1 MELVDFLDFNNNNI
15 VDTHFVTKHVRF
27 FEKQKVDITTQGFQ
41 VALLG
46 VPDDENNKTFE
57 VANQVRYQIYQLAP
71 LSNNLSII
79 DLGNIKCGNNFA
91 DACVAISEVF
101 QEIKR
106 NNVILVLIG
115 GTSKFNYGGIL
126 AYQKNDLPLNMV
138 SIDSR
143 ISSESINESYTSGN
157 HSKENDDSFSMF
169 NYINIGY
176 QSCYVSQA
184 VLDFVDDSYF
194 EAYRLGFLRTNMK
207 EIEPVL
213 RDSNLVTFSLNSI
226 KHSDAPGALN
236 SSPNGLSG
244 DEACQLS
251 FFTGHSNRITSLGVF
266 DISIAND
273 IHQTTSKLA
282 AQVIWYFLEGLA
294 NRIFEEPDLKPQNFT
309 KYLIHNNDSNQD
321 LAFYQSNFTNRWWM
335 EIFLHKHNHRIVL
348 SCSEN
353 DYELACKQEI
363 PDRWWRTFQR
373 IQI

>member
-1 MELVDFLDFNNNNI
+1 MKLTTLLDSS
-15 VDTHFVTKHVRF
+15 DRHFDDSYFVAKHVHF
-27 FEKQKVDITTQGFQ
+27 FGQPNVDPEKQGYQ

-46 VPDDENNKTFE
+46 VPDEVDNRIFE
-57 VANQVRYQIYQLAP
+57 VADQIRNQMYQLAP
-71 LSNNLSII
+71 LSNNLSMI
-79 DLGNIKCGNNFA
+79 DLGNIKPGNSFT

-101 QEIKR
+101 QVMTRSGI
-106 NNVILVLIG
+106 ILILIG

-126 AYQKNDLPLNMV
+126 TYQKNHIPLNMV

-143 ISSESINESYTSGN
+143 FSRESIQECFSSGN
-157 HSKENDDSFSMF
+157 QSGIKDSGYQMA

-176 QSCYVSQA
+176 QSYFVPQS

-194 EAYRLGFLRTNMK
+194 EAYRLGFVRNNVK
-207 EIEPVL
+207 EMEPVL
-213 RDSNLVTFSLNSI
+213 RDANHLTFSLNAI

-251 FFTGHSNRITSLGVF
+251 FFTGHSNRITSLGIYDMSVR
-266 DISIAND
+266 AD
-273 IHQTTSKLA
+273 IHQTTLQLA
-282 AQVIWYFLEGLA
+282 AQVVWYFLEGVA

-321 LAFYQSNFTNRWWM
+321 LAFYQSNLTNRWWM
-335 EIFLHKHNHRIVL
+335 ELFFHQQNHHLIL

-363 PDRWWRTFQR
+363 PDRWWKAYQR
-373 IQI
+373 IQN

>member
-1 MELVDFLDFNNNNI
+1 MELIDYLNFNNNNNI
-15 VDTHFVTKHVRF
+15 DTHFATKHVRF
-27 FEKQKVDITTQGFQ
+27 LDKQKVDFTTQGFQ
-41 VALLG
+41 VAILG
-46 VPDDENNKTFE
+46 VPDDESNRIFE
-57 VANQVRYQIYQLAP
+57 VANQVRHQIFQLAP

-79 DLGNIKCGNNFA
+79 DLGNIKPGNNFA
-91 DACVAISEVF
+91 DACIAISEVF
-101 QEIKR
+101 QVFKR
-106 NNVILVLIG
+106 NNVILVMIG
-115 GTSKFNYGGIL
+115 GTSKFNYGGIH
-126 AYQKNDLPLNMV
+126 AYQINNLPLNMI

-143 ISSESINESYTSGN
+143 ISLESINESCTSGSHN
-157 HSKENDDSFSMF
+157 NEKDDNFSMF

-176 QSCYVSQA
+176 QSCFVSQT

-213 RDSNLVTFSLNSI
+213 RDSNFVTFSLNSI

-251 FFTGHSNRITSLGVF
+251 FYTGHSNRINSLGVF
-266 DISIAND
+266 DISMTND
-273 IHQTTSKLA
+273 IHHTTVQLA
-282 AQVIWYFLEGLA
+282 AQVIWYYLEGLA